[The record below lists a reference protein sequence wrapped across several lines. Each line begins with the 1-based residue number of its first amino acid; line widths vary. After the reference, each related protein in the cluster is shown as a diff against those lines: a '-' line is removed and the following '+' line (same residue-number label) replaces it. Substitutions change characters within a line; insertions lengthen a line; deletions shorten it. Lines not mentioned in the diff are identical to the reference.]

1 MSLYV
6 FDTDHLSLYQTGHA
20 CVLQNLMRRVQ
31 DQLALT
37 VISVEEQLSG
47 WQTAL
52 RKTRDDVRRA
62 EVYRRMALAIESLA
76 GWMVLLLSL
85 PAMVRHA
92 QLLRQHLNVGSND
105 LKIAAIAL
113 DRGGKIVTRNARDFG
128 RIPGL
133 IWEDWSV

>member
-1 MSLYV
+1 MSLYL

-20 CVLQNLMRRVQ
+20 RVLQNLMRHVQ
-31 DQLALT
+31 DQLALA

-52 RKTRDDVRRA
+52 RRARDDVRRA
-62 EVYRRMALAIESLA
+62 EVYRRMALAIEELA
-76 GWMVLLLSL
+76 GWGVFPFSL
-85 PAMVRHA
+85 PAMARHA

-105 LKIAAIAL
+105 LKIAAIAIEH
-113 DRGGKIVTRNARDFG
+113 GGRVVTRNTRDFA